1 MEQMVSCNYCAEA
14 FHVNDAGYT
23 AKRFHECLH
32 EQKSQLITDSALHRE
47 DFGVYY
53 SETKRAIIYL
63 INHESFDEI
72 LKTINHEI
80 LHYIFDLFDL
90 VIDEEQEHKLIFKM
104 QWAKEYL

>member
-1 MEQMVSCNYCAEA
+1 MVSCM
-14 FHVNDAGYT
+14 
-23 AKRFHECLH
+23 
-32 EQKSQLITDSALHRE
+32 QISQLITDFAIHGE
-47 DFGVYY
+47 DFGAYY
-53 SETKRAIIYL
+53 SETNRAIIYL

-90 VIDEEQEHKLIFKM
+90 IIDEEQEHKLIFKM